1 MTFLWLETLESRFPG
16 FEQNEPKAGKEK
28 DKANENVNVN
38 EKEKQKP
45 KLNVKNTVAK
55 IVVDQ
60 VVGGAWNTVAFIAT
74 MGFLRGYD
82 YEVIKDEIANVGHP
96 LFQAIRLLT
105 SSFLPFP

>member
-28 DKANENVNVN
+28 DKANENEKVNVN

-82 YEVIKDEIANVGHP
+82 YEVIKDEITNVGHP
-96 LFQAIRLLT
+96 LFFKL
-105 SSFLPFP
+105 SVS

>member
-16 FEQNEPKAGKEK
+16 FERAEPKPGKEK
-28 DKANENVNVN
+28 DKANESVN
-38 EKEKQKP
+38 EKEKQNP

-82 YEVIKDEIANVGHP
+82 SEVIKSEITNVGHP
-96 LFQAIRLLT
+96 LFQVIRLGV
-105 SSFLPFP
+105 S

>member
-1 MTFLWLETLESRFPG
+1 MSPLTFLWIETLESRFPG
-16 FEQNEPKAGKEK
+16 FERAEPKPGKEK
-28 DKANENVNVN
+28 DKANESVN
-38 EKEKQKP
+38 EKEKQNP

-82 YEVIKDEIANVGHP
+82 SEVIKSEITNVGHP
-96 LFQAIRLLT
+96 LFQVIRLGV
-105 SSFLPFP
+105 S

>member
-16 FEQNEPKAGKEK
+16 FERAEPKPGKEK
-28 DKANENVNVN
+28 DKANESVN
-38 EKEKQKP
+38 EKEKQNP

-55 IVVDQ
+55 IMVDQ

-82 YEVIKDEIANVGHP
+82 SEVIKSEITNVGHP
-96 LFQAIRLLT
+96 LFQVIRLGV
-105 SSFLPFP
+105 S